1 MCNLLDADELIARVE
16 SLLFLQGLALTNLS
30 IYGDRVSGITVVQS
44 STLVEYN
51 RFKIIGIAE
60 DNLPY
65 IIISSEDTRNV
76 EGTLWQDG
84 IGKSCIT

>member
-1 MCNLLDADELIARVE
+1 MCNLLDADELIARGE

>member
-76 EGTLWQDG
+76 EGTLWQNG

>member
-51 RFKIIGIAE
+51 RFKIIGLAE